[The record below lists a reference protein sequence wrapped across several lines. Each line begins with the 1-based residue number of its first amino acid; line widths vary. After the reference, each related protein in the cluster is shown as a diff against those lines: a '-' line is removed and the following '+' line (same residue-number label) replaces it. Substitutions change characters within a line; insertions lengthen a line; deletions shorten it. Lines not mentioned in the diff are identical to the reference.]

1 MDLEHAIEG
10 AGEKLGNNSLSF
22 WVPESLTSAPQGHG
36 TEHPNELTKIKVGLP
51 QYGES
56 NFTLPVLDVI
66 PSIFFSPQFLHRK
79 EKKTQEL
86 SNKQWLDI
94 YKTPCRNF

>member
-66 PSIFFSPQFLHRK
+66 PSFFFFSPQFLHRK
-79 EKKTQEL
+79 GKNTRV
-86 SNKQWLDI
+86 S
-94 YKTPCRNF
+94 

>member
-66 PSIFFSPQFLHRK
+66 PSFFFFPLSFFIEK
-79 EKKTQEL
+79 EKTQEL
-86 SNKQWLDI
+86 ASKQWLDI
-94 YKTPCRNF
+94 YKTPRRNL